1 MFVGNI
7 QFPFIALF
15 RNSNVILNKAIA
27 HSVFFFLMIDKLK
40 NIVDNNKVFR
50 VLFTD
55 LSKVFDCIC
64 DDLLN
69 AKLNASG
76 LSLPALKII

>member
-1 MFVGNI
+1 
-7 QFPFIALF
+7 
-15 RNSNVILNKAIA
+15 
-27 HSVFFFLMIDKLK
+27 MIDKLK
-40 NIVDNNKVFR
+40 DIVDNNKVFR

-69 AKLNASG
+69 AKLNTCG

>member
-27 HSVFFFLMIDKLK
+27 HSVFFLMIDKLK
-40 NIVDNNKVFR
+40 NIVVNNKVFR

>member
-1 MFVGNI
+1 MFLGNI

>member
-15 RNSNVILNKAIA
+15 RNSNVILNKAVA
-27 HSVFFFLMIDKLK
+27 HGVFFLMIDKLK

-55 LSKVFDCIC
+55 LSKVFDGIC

>member
-1 MFVGNI
+1 
-7 QFPFIALF
+7 
-15 RNSNVILNKAIA
+15 
-27 HSVFFFLMIDKLK
+27 MIDKLK
-40 NIVDNNKVFR
+40 DIVDNNKVFR

-69 AKLNASG
+69 AKLNACG
-76 LSLPALKII
+76 LSLPALKIIENSLQNGKQKT

>member
-27 HSVFFFLMIDKLK
+27 HSVFFLMIDKLK

>member
-1 MFVGNI
+1 MFLGNI

-40 NIVDNNKVFR
+40 NIVDKKKVFR